1 MQHAALPLDGPKA
14 DALKKSLAA
23 LTDLERSVS
32 CEAIDEP
39 PVLLDKINKFAET
52 LNQLLE
58 SGRNMDE
65 SSMFPIPTD
74 MLAFLD
80 GDTSNPELYQHK
92 VYAEVETKAQA
103 YADRLNYLQ
112 AVKTECEAGVAVVK
126 RRRENSTALK

>member
-1 MQHAALPLDGPKA
+1 MQSQMLPLDGPKA
-14 DALKKSLAA
+14 DALKQSLAA
-23 LTDLERSVS
+23 LTDLERSVN

-39 PVLLDKINKFAET
+39 PVLLDKINKFTET
-52 LNQLLE
+52 LNLLLE

-80 GDTSNPELYQHK
+80 GETSNPELYQHK
-92 VYAEVETKAQA
+92 VYAEVEAKAQA

-112 AVKTECEAGVAVVK
+112 TVKTECEAGVAIVK
-126 RRRENSTALK
+126 RRRENGTALN